1 MPRQHWVI
9 PIANKIGFHPSA
21 RQASKINCLAT
32 AKMLQRHAGEP
43 PSSTLFSTIDG
54 DEFNEEFLGDVQ
66 SATRE
71 VMAEAKPSPRRMHG
85 IPRGRIITIGAN
97 GIEHVQANNQ

>member
-9 PIANKIGFHPSA
+9 PIANKIGFFPSSK
-21 RQASKINCLAT
+21 QASEINCRAT

-54 DEFNEEFLGDVQ
+54 DEFNEEFLGDIQ

-71 VMAEAKPSPRRMHG
+71 VMAQSSP
-85 IPRGRIITIGAN
+85 PRQRVITIGVN
-97 GIEHVQANNQ
+97 GIEHVQVNNQ